1 MSPPRRP
8 RGVRRLRPPRTT
20 RTTRTTRTSGAGVVL
35 ALVVGL
41 VGLLLLLA
49 SPLAVAAPAAPAAP
63 RADPPRPVE
72 VVLDTMAPRV
82 VTADGPGELVVSGRV
97 VNRSAVTARD
107 VGVRLERG
115 AAVSGERAALAA
127 LEGQG
132 SGATVRTPT
141 VEVAPEI
148 APGTE
153 APFVVRVPMGGS
165 GSGSLGLAAPGV
177 HPLVVTVD
185 GALGSSAAGRLGA
198 VRLLLPVVGVPG
210 AGPPAA
216 PPVGRAAAVSL
227 LYPLADRP
235 RRVPVVPGAPTLLT
249 DDELAASFAPGG
261 RLAGLVDALGRS
273 APLGSAPARS
283 VCLAVDADLL
293 ETAQAMAEGY
303 QVRTPG
309 GTVLGVGAVAAGRW
323 LDAVRTQARGRCVT
337 ALPYAGTDLVATT
350 RGNRP
355 DLTAAA
361 ITTATRRV
369 GDILGVEPVPDT
381 VWPAGGLADARSVA
395 DLASGGTRTLLLDGD
410 VLAGTPPPGALAR
423 LAEPA
428 GEGPTVVALD
438 PVGAEALGPRAGDD
452 DAGDSTSPAGTSGPL
467 AAQDALGILGLRALD
482 TPDGDAPAVD
492 VLAPPADWA
501 ADETEAGALLTGI
514 ADLARLGLARPVDLG
529 ALVGPV
535 VATTPLPRA
544 TTGSREVAALP
555 EPLVARA
562 GAVVDRQRELLAA
575 TERDGV
581 GAPSPS
587 DFVEPLTDGVLRSLS
602 ASWRGDP
609 AAQDTQLGA
618 VERQVDELRSLVRVV
633 QPSGSY
639 SLGTNDAP
647 LLLTVENR
655 LPVAVRVQVVLEPT
669 NGLRTAPLPVVTVP
683 AFGSRQVQVEVEV
696 TRAGQFA
703 VDARAQTP
711 GGEPLGPTARL
722 LLRST
727 AYGTITVWLTAS
739 AAVVL
744 VILASVRIA
753 RRVLAARRDRRS
765 RRRHRRGDPPTGGGT
780 EGTDLPTRELQK
792 R

>member
-1 MSPPRRP
+1 MSPPRGP
-8 RGVRRLRPPRTT
+8 RGALRRLRRPLP
-20 RTTRTTRTSGAGVVL
+20 G
-35 ALVVGL
+35 LVVAL
-41 VGLLLLLA
+41 VGLLLVLLA
-49 SPLAVAAPAAPAAP
+49 PPAAVAAPGE
-63 RADPPRPVE
+63 RSVD
-72 VVLDTMAPRV
+72 VVLDTLTPRV
-82 VTADGPGELVVSGRV
+82 VTADGPPELVVSGRV

-115 AAVSGERAALAA
+115 AAVSGSRAALGA
-127 LEGQG
+127 LD
-132 SGATVRTPT
+132 GADTAGAPVRTPSI
-141 VEVAPEI
+141 EVAPQI

-153 APFVVRVPMGGS
+153 APFLVRVPLTGP
-165 GSGSLGLAAPGV
+165 GSLAIAAAGV
-177 HPLVVTVD
+177 HPVVVGVD
-185 GALGSSAAGRLGA
+185 GALGGAGATRLGA
-198 VRLLLPVVGVPG
+198 VRFLLPVVGVPG
-210 AGPPAA
+210 GGPPAA
-216 PPVGRAAAVSL
+216 PPVGRAVGVSL

-235 RRVPVVPGAPTLLT
+235 RRIPVLPGAPTLLT
-249 DDELAASFAPGG
+249 DDDLSTSFAPGG

-273 APLGSAPARS
+273 APPGSAAARS

-293 ETAQAMAEGY
+293 ETAQAMSGGY
-303 QVRTPG
+303 EVRTPG
-309 GTVLGVGAVAAGRW
+309 GGTTAGTGAAAAGRW

-350 RGNRP
+350 RGGQP

-361 ITTATRRV
+361 LSTGTRRV
-369 GDILGVEPVPDT
+369 GDILQTTPVADT
-381 VWPAGGLADARSVA
+381 VWPAGGVVDERTAAALAA
-395 DLASGGTRTLLLDGD
+395 GGTRNLLLDGD
-410 VLAGTPPPGALAR
+410 VLDGTLPTGALAR
-423 LAEPA
+423 LPGTPGPA
-428 GEGPTVVALD
+428 AVTLD
-438 PVGAEALGPRAGDD
+438 PVAAEALGPRTDD
-452 DAGDSTSPAGTSGPL
+452 DGDSTSPAGTSAPL
-467 AAQDALGILGLRALD
+467 AAQDALGVLGLRALQD
-482 TPDGDAPAVD
+482 TPATGPPPVE
-492 VLAPPADWA
+492 VVAPPTDWA
-501 ADETEAGALLTGI
+501 ADDAEAGALLAGI
-514 ADLARLGLARPVDLG
+514 EDLTRLGLARPLDLG
-529 ALVGPV
+529 SV
-535 VATTPLPRA
+535 VAGVDATTPLPRGTLGA
-544 TTGSREVAALP
+544 RSRDVDAVQESV
-555 EPLVARA
+555 VARA
-562 GAVVDRQRELLAA
+562 AAARDRQRELLAA

-587 DFVEPLTDGVLRSLS
+587 DYVEPLTDAILRSLS
-602 ASWRGDP
+602 AAWRGDP
-609 AAQDTQLGA
+609 AVQDAQVGA
-618 VERQVDELRSLVRVV
+618 VERQVGDLRAAVRVV

-696 TRAGQFA
+696 TRAGQFQ
-703 VDARAQTP
+703 VDAQARTP

-753 RRVLAARRDRRS
+753 RRVLAARRDRTS
-765 RRRHRRGDPPTGGGT
+765 RRRHRRGDPTGPEGP